1 LQQWITQEI
10 EISVG
15 LAEGRQ
21 TLTKLIEERK
31 DLAGELTK
39 LQDKYKEL
47 QNNSNDDEP
56 PSKLDKAEAA
66 NTTYFARPN
75 NLTMIESSEEIREL
89 KNKIDGIKCDIECK
103 NTQINEIQ
111 QMVIEGDQGNY

>member
-39 LQDKYKEL
+39 LQDKYY
-47 QNNSNDDEP
+47 NIFCS
-56 PSKLDKAEAA
+56 SK
-66 NTTYFARPN
+66 
-75 NLTMIESSEEIREL
+75 
-89 KNKIDGIKCDIECK
+89 
-103 NTQINEIQ
+103 
-111 QMVIEGDQGNY
+111 